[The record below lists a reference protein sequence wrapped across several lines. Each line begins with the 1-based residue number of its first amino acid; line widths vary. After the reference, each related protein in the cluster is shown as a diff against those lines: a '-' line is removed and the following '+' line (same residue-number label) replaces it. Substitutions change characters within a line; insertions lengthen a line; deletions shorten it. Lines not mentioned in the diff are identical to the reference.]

1 MKRKIYIILL
11 CIITSLLFLETAY
24 AKTDEVLTCEY
35 ETSDK
40 TSSAKLTI
48 DAWSNSTTVYVNSKG
63 ESCDPNQPNLFD
75 VCVQDVQT
83 STQAELKAYVKTLN
97 YSNFA
102 PCKNCKNGSKTLQEW
117 NDWHSITAL
126 GSVGNFDSTYDSYG
140 NYNHNETGICPEYLI
155 IVARFSSKKY
165 KNVINLFPVVSNKVE
180 LKSVTDAIIE
190 TSAYYNYIAIPLK
203 KVINTKTGEDIT
215 NDTSAQEALAND
227 IPKTSSTNATQY
239 GYEEATKVTSLE
251 DYLTKENNSYEQTSY
266 SDCEELLGDS
276 MIDLLNQVFKI
287 IRILAPIIFV
297 IFTAWDYFKAAISQD
312 KDEIK
317 KTSIKML
324 KRLIIIALIFLL
336 PIILK
341 AVLAIAGIDGDCGIV

>member
-24 AKTDEVLTCEY
+24 AKTDKVLTCEY

-48 DAWSNSTTVYVNSKG
+48 DAWSSSTTVNVTSKG
-63 ESCDPNQPNLFD
+63 EPCDPDHPPLFD
-75 VCVQDVQT
+75 VCFETVQT
-83 STQAELKAYVKTLN
+83 STQAKLKAYVKTLN

-102 PCKNCKNGSKTLQEW
+102 PCKNCKDKGKTLKEW

-126 GSVGNFDSTYDSYG
+126 GDVGNFDSTYDSYG

-276 MIDLLNQVFKI
+276 MIGLLNQVFKI